1 MSKLETLAHI
11 PIGMLIP
18 REIQERLDVST
29 NWYNSRRGVFLGGIA
44 ELLIGI
50 TSMGSPEGDYSLL
63 GYLAL
68 GIDCMRLVSGVVN
81 RFENPAL
88 EANDMELK
96 ALEGNLLIGKRSSLV
111 TEIPYWI
118 YTYWKERSTYQ
129 KQLKKEIN
137 ELTT

>member
-18 REIQERLDVST
+18 REIQERLEVST
-29 NWYNSRRGVFLGGIA
+29 NWYNSRRGVFLGGIT

-50 TSMGSPEGDYSLL
+50 ISIGSPEGDYSLL

-68 GIDCMRLVSGVVN
+68 GIDCMRLVSGVAN
-81 RFENPAL
+81 KFEHPAL
-88 EANDMELK
+88 KANDAELN
-96 ALEGNLLIGKRSSLV
+96 ALEGNILLGKRSSLI
-111 TEIPYWI
+111 TEIPYRV
-118 YTYWKERSTYQ
+118 YTYWEKRSTYQ
-129 KQLKKEIN
+129 KQLKKEIK